1 MKRSDTALELFHPLV
16 QRWFMDH
23 VGRPTSLQE
32 QAWPRIAT
40 GEHVLITAP
49 TGSGKTLAAFLWAV
63 DRLITGAC
71 PMGKTSVLYVSPL
84 KALNNDV
91 QRNLIKPLEE
101 LRLIFEE
108 AEEAFPIIRVLTRS
122 GDTPPSERVRMQ
134 RRPPE
139 ILITTPESLNLLLS
153 SVGGRS
159 ILASLSTVILDE
171 IHAVLGS
178 KRGVHLITAV
188 ERLVPL
194 SGEFQRIALSATIR
208 PVEKAA
214 EFVGGCRAEGTPHNP
229 RYSPRPVAMVAS
241 GARKSYRLRVQF
253 SGTARE
259 GPKENFWQPFVDGA
273 KEIIRK
279 NRSTLLFTNSR
290 RLCEKLTHLINL
302 DEASPLAYAHHG
314 SLSREIRTEV
324 EARLKSGDLKA
335 IVATNSLELGID
347 IGALDEVVLIQS
359 PPSVSSA
366 VQRIGRAGHQVG
378 QVSRGTLFP
387 IHPRDI
393 LEAAVLA
400 TGVLDQDIEPV
411 KPVQAPLDVLAQIL
425 VSMTGMETWDMDAL
439 FQQVR
444 TSYPYRNLSRRHFD
458 LVLNMLAGRY
468 ADSRIRELKP
478 RVSIDRMDNTVAAK
492 KGALQ
497 TLYFS
502 GGTIPDRGYFH
513 LRHDRTGARIGEL
526 DEEFVWE
533 AKAGQIFT
541 LGTQNW
547 KVERITHNDVLVL
560 PADPRETAPPFWRA
574 EETLRDFHLSE
585 RIGRFLEF
593 LEAHLQDPGL
603 LSRLEQEYS
612 LDKGAAVE
620 LIEFLKRQKDATG
633 CPLPHRHH
641 LLMEFVSTGPG
652 GYPGNQL
659 IIHTVWGGRVNRPFA
674 LALEAAWE
682 DRFGRQPE
690 VYVGNDCIAVQL
702 PHPVESEELLL
713 MVRST
718 TVQSLLKKRLE
729 ASGFFGARFRE
740 CAGRALLLPRRKMNE
755 RMPLW
760 LSRLRS
766 QKLLDSVLPY
776 EDFPI
781 LLETWRACL
790 KDEFDLEALIRVL
803 AELESG
809 AIGWTE
815 VHTAGPSP
823 LAQGLTWQQINQY
836 VYMDDQARGGK
847 ASGLA
852 GSLLQEVVFSPELR
866 PTVPPEAIHA
876 FEMKLQRLSPG
887 YAPDS
892 PRDLLDWVKERLL
905 LPLTEWEALLA
916 AADQGAG
923 PEELVQA
930 VGDKLVRVSPETAAE
945 PLIAGTETL
954 PRILA
959 ALKGG
964 TTRVKAEPLLPG
976 RTVPAAGERTDLLDE
991 EEEDPL
997 AAVLADWLQ
1006 FYGPQTAAFISRTLG
1021 IAPEPLERALEDLV
1035 DSEKI
1040 VSGELVRGSDDVYI
1054 CDSENFESL
1063 LRIMRS
1069 AARPRFEPLD
1079 IMELP
1084 LFLARF
1090 QRITD
1095 SLGGIDG
1102 LYRGVERLLF
1112 YPALS
1117 HLWESEILPA
1127 RLDRYDPSWLDI
1139 LMQQSDLRWIGS
1151 AKNRI
1156 FFAFD
1161 PELDLREANESEHEK
1176 QISAGLFPDPEA
1188 RYDFF
1193 TLVRATGLRPA
1204 ELSRRLWSAV
1214 WRGEAMND
1222 TFAALRRGIETGFKV
1237 PEVTSESRSPGTGRR
1252 RPGGRTAFSRWK
1264 STVPFLGNWQ
1274 QVPDPPRQEG
1284 LIENEE
1290 KRKDRVRLLLERYGV
1305 LFRELLQHELPPF
1318 RWAGIFRA
1326 LRLMELSGEVL
1337 TGYFFEGIPGPQF
1350 VSHEAFRVLRRKG
1363 SGEAVY
1369 WLCAADPAS
1378 LCGIRL
1384 EVLKGKL
1391 PRRVAGTHLVYRG
1404 KDLVVVSRGN
1414 GRQLTLRVS
1423 ERDPQLQ
1430 EYLGFL
1436 RNLLT
1441 RRVQPMRRILIET
1454 INGGKAAQSPYVDAL
1469 RTSFDVSVDHKNVVL
1484 YRSLS

>member
-1 MKRSDTALELFHPLV
+1 MKATNTALGLFHPLV
-16 QRWFMDH
+16 QRWFTSH

-40 GEHVLITAP
+40 GEHALITAP
-49 TGSGKTLAAFLWAV
+49 TGSGKTIAAFLWAV
-63 DRLITGAC
+63 DRLITGAW
-71 PMGKTSVLYVSPL
+71 PVGKTSVLYVSPL

-101 LRLIFEE
+101 LRRIFEKAGE
-108 AEEAFPIIRVLTRS
+108 TFPIIRVLTRS
-122 GDTPPSERVRMQ
+122 GDTPQSERLRMQ
-134 RRPPE
+134 RHPPE

-153 SVGGRS
+153 SAGGRS

-171 IHAVLGS
+171 IHAVLGG

-208 PVEKAA
+208 PLEKAA
-214 EFVGGCRAEGTPHNP
+214 EFVGGYRAGETPHDP
-229 RYSPRPVAMVAS
+229 RYSPRPVAAVAS
-241 GARKSYRLRVQF
+241 GAKKSYRLRVRF
-253 SGTARE
+253 PETLRE
-259 GPKENFWQPFVDGA
+259 GSKENFWQPFVDGA

-302 DEASPLAYAHHG
+302 DEPSPLAYAHHG

-324 EARLKSGDLKA
+324 ENRLKSGDLKA

-366 VQRIGRAGHQVG
+366 VQRVGRAGHQVG
-378 QVSRGTLFP
+378 QISRGTLFP

-400 TGVLDQDIEPV
+400 AGLLDQDIEPV
-411 KPVQAPLDVLAQIL
+411 NPIQAPLDVLAQVL

-439 FQQVR
+439 FQQVK
-444 TSYPYRNLSRRHFD
+444 TSYPYRNLGRRQFD

-478 RVSIDRMDNTVAAK
+478 RVSIDRLDNTVAAI

-497 TLYFS
+497 ALYFS

-513 LRHDRTGARIGEL
+513 LRHHQTGARIGEL

-533 AKAGQIFT
+533 AKVGQTFT

-547 KVERITHNDVLVL
+547 KVERITHNDVLVS
-560 PADPRETAPPFWRA
+560 PADPRATAPPFWRA

-585 RIGRFLEF
+585 RVARFLAF
-593 LEAHLQDPGL
+593 LDAHLEGPDLP
-603 LSRLEQEYS
+603 SRLEQEYS
-612 LDKGAAVE
+612 LDPAAATE
-620 LIEFLKRQKDATG
+620 LIGFLKRQKEATG

-641 LLMEFVSTGPG
+641 LLMEFVSAGPG
-652 GYPGNQL
+652 GYPGNQVIL
-659 IIHTVWGGRVNRPFA
+659 HTLWGGRVNRPFS

-682 DRFGRQPE
+682 NRFGRQPE
-690 VYVGNDCIAVQL
+690 IYVSNDCIAIQL
-702 PHPVESEELLL
+702 PHAVASEELLF
-713 MVRST
+713 MVRNT

-729 ASGFFGARFRE
+729 GSGFFGARFRE

-781 LLETWRACL
+781 LLETWRTCL
-790 KDEFDLEALIRVL
+790 KDEFDLEALDRVL

-809 AIGWTE
+809 AIAWTE
-815 VHTAGPSP
+815 AHTAGPSP
-823 LAQGLTWQQINQY
+823 MAHGLAWQQINQY
-836 VYMDDQARGGK
+836 VYMDDRAWGGK
-847 ASGLA
+847 ASRLA

-866 PTVPPEAIHA
+866 PAVPLEAVNT
-876 FEMKLQRLSPG
+876 FELKLQRLSPS
-887 YAPDS
+887 YTPDS

-905 LPLTEWEALLA
+905 LPLAEWEALLA
-916 AADQGAG
+916 AIDPGAG
-923 PEELVQA
+923 SGEMAQSI
-930 VGDKLVRVSPETAAE
+930 GDKLARVSPETAAE
-945 PLIAGTETL
+945 PLTAGVEAL

-959 ALKGG
+959 ALQSG
-964 TTRVKAEPLLPG
+964 TARIKVEPLLPG
-976 RTVPAAGERTDLLDE
+976 RTVAAAGQRTDVRDE
-991 EEEDPL
+991 EGEDPL
-997 AAVLADWLQ
+997 AALLADWLQ
-1006 FYGPQTAAFISRTLG
+1006 FYGPRTAAFISRTLG
-1021 IAPEPLERALEDLV
+1021 IEPGILERALEDLV
-1035 DSEKI
+1035 DSERI
-1040 VSGELVRGSDDVYI
+1040 ISGELVRDSKEIYF

-1063 LRIMRS
+1063 LRIVRS
-1069 AARPRFEPLD
+1069 AARPLFQPLD
-1079 IMELP
+1079 IGELP

-1090 QRITD
+1090 QGLTD
-1095 SLGGIDG
+1095 PSDGIDG
-1102 LYRGVERLLF
+1102 LFRGVERLLF

-1117 HLWESEILPA
+1117 GLWESEILPA

-1151 AKNRI
+1151 GKNRI
-1156 FFAFD
+1156 CFAFD
-1161 PELDLREANESEHEK
+1161 SELDLREEDEDEHER
-1176 QISAGLFPDPEA
+1176 QVSSSLFPDPEA

-1193 TLVRATGLRPA
+1193 SLVRATGLRPA
-1204 ELSRRLWSAV
+1204 ELSRRLWNAV
-1214 WRGEAMND
+1214 WRGEVMND

-1237 PEVTSESRSPGTGRR
+1237 PEVPSDSRIPAAGRR
-1252 RPGGRTAFSRWK
+1252 RPGGWTAFSRWK
-1264 STVPFLGNWQ
+1264 STIPLLGNWQ
-1274 QVPDPPRQEG
+1274 RVPGLPREEG
-1284 LIENEE
+1284 LLESEE

-1337 TGYFFEGIPGPQF
+1337 TGYFFEGVPGPQF
-1350 VSHEAFRVLRRKG
+1350 VSHEALRLLRRKG
-1363 SGEAVY
+1363 SEEAVY

-1391 PRRVAGTHLVYRG
+1391 SRRAPGTHLVYRG
-1404 KDLVVVSRGN
+1404 KDLVVISRGN
-1414 GRQLTLRVS
+1414 GKRLTFRVP
-1423 ERDPQLQ
+1423 ERDPHLQ

-1441 RRVQPMRRILIET
+1441 RRFQPVRRVLIET
-1454 INGGKAAQSPYVDAL
+1454 INGEKAARSPYVDAL
-1469 RTSFDVSVDHKNVVL
+1469 RTSFDVSVDYKNVVL
-1484 YRSLS
+1484 YRSLP